1 MTTMWAYDERNVL
14 KILKED
20 ERAAYRQI
28 EDIDQCPANLR
39 CHPWHGVDNDFA
51 TDDKYDVD

>member
-1 MTTMWAYDERNVL
+1 MWAYDERNVL
-14 KILKED
+14 KILKEE
-20 ERAAYRQI
+20 ERTAYRQI